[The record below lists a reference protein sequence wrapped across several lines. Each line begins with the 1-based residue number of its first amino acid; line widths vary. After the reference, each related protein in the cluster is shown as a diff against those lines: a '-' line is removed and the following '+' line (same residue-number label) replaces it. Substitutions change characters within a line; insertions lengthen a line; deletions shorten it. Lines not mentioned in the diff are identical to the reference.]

1 MVKHQQKTHICHHC
15 QCCSRQSVRLFVS
28 FDSQMRLFSFCLFPD
43 YDEPK
48 GWWTAGNYIARNQR
62 WMWTTKHHLKE
73 ITYNRWAPLEPNARS
88 TMHCMLLY
96 KNAAYR
102 WHDATCSDKH
112 NFICEIEI
120 VWGSRRLGKEV
131 GLVFHFKV
139 AMEFRSN
146 GYQKNSSIL
155 CTKLYKTCEVSSRW
169 AGLQNRRLYSRR
181 TIQTMLWIQCS
192 PAHAHRVQICYVIL
206 EVRRFGRKLT
216 AVKLEVCSHSHWPAA
231 CTKLQMTM

>member
-1 MVKHQQKTHICHHC
+1 MIVSHTFYFQNMYQIFFAETFQDSLYVIQGLCILCFAKSINSYHNM
-15 QCCSRQSVRLFVS
+15 FV
-28 FDSQMRLFSFCLFPD
+28 FTQIVD

-73 ITYNRWAPLEPNARS
+73 ITYNRWAPQEPNARS

-120 VWGSRRLGKEV
+120 V
-131 GLVFHFKV
+131 
-139 AMEFRSN
+139 
-146 GYQKNSSIL
+146 
-155 CTKLYKTCEVSSRW
+155 
-169 AGLQNRRLYSRR
+169 
-181 TIQTMLWIQCS
+181 
-192 PAHAHRVQICYVIL
+192 
-206 EVRRFGRKLT
+206 
-216 AVKLEVCSHSHWPAA
+216 
-231 CTKLQMTM
+231 